1 MAASS
6 FDMTIT
12 DPKPLLDAVDLT
24 KLQEILGRNALPSP
38 GLKYVEPGTGQAP
51 KSSDVAKNVSEG
63 NLSEAQLLTRAVKE
77 GEVLKSQ
84 EDENEPKSLPKTIK
98 GRIQRLGDFIDT
110 DALAPN
116 EAIVRQMEPEE
127 LGTYCLKYTHPEFRR
142 RAKEEG
148 MNVVVAGKAFG
159 VGSSRENAV
168 TALQGTGIQAVIAK
182 SFAFIYGRNQPNL
195 GLLGFVM
202 DDDEFYKL
210 ASEGAEIQIDVA
222 GRTVTVGGKTFPFQL
237 SELEWQLVKQGGMT
251 PAFQKWGK
259 GLLEVMTATTPG
271 RSKELVMNEGK
282 EKAEVQW

>member
-1 MAASS
+1 
-6 FDMTIT
+6 MTIT
-12 DPKPLLDAVDLT
+12 DPKPLLDAIDLA
-24 KLQEILGRNALPSP
+24 KLQEILGQNALPSP
-38 GLKYVEPGTGQAP
+38 GLKYVEPGIGQP
-51 KSSDVAKNVSEG
+51 SKSSDVTKSVSEG
-63 NLSEAQLLTRAVKE
+63 NPSEIQLPTRAVKE
-77 GEVLKSQ
+77 ERVLKSE
-84 EDENEPKSLPKTIK
+84 EDEIQPKSLPKTIK

-127 LGTYCLKYTHPEFRR
+127 LGTYCLKYTHPDFRR

-210 ASEGAEIQIDVA
+210 AGDGVEIHVDVT

-251 PAFQKWGK
+251 PAFRKWGK

-271 RSKELVMNEGK
+271 GSRELGMNERK